1 LQSLQWKQEL
11 QTVRGRCLIWLMPPK
26 EITEL
31 KDAIRAAHGCES
43 LHVESIPVKEVF
55 EGQTAWEGTVEVF
68 DLVGHLEA
76 NRAYAWMHRDG
87 DENKTVTVLQI
98 PPVDSPQ
105 SAVKVA
111 ISSKARPLAD

>member
-1 LQSLQWKQEL
+1 
-11 QTVRGRCLIWLMPPK
+11 MPPR

-43 LHVESIPVKEVF
+43 LHVESIPVKEIY
-55 EGQTAWEGTVEVF
+55 EGQRAWEGTVEVF

-105 SAVKVA
+105 SAVRAA
-111 ISSKARPLAD
+111 ISSKARSQSD